1 MKRSFLELYN
11 TELQHLRQTAGEFG
25 RAYPKIAGRLSLDTE
40 GKEIC
45 PDPFVER
52 LLEGFAYL
60 AARVKFKLE
69 SEFPRFTQALFET
82 IYPDYLAPTPSM
94 AVVRFQPDWN
104 EKSLASGFSIPRGMT
119 LRSKAYSS
127 QNTPCTFT
135 TAHDVT
141 LWPVKL
147 DQAKYLDR
155 SIVGI
160 DLPAEAAA
168 SAAIWMSF
176 EATAGLDFSKILLDR
191 LCFYLRGADE
201 LPAKVFEHI
210 LSHGTGIWVRDPQ
223 SKTASRKWRQ
233 LPRGSLRPVGL
244 QNDTALLPPSPTTF
258 EGYRLLMEYF
268 SMPQRFLFLEI
279 DGLRKALE
287 GFTGKTMELAV
298 TLSKAEMDVST
309 SVNESLFDLYS
320 TPALNLF
327 EKHTDRINLS
337 DRFSE
342 YHLVPDRARP
352 LDYEIHTVKSVTGYG
367 ATADI
372 HQDFLPFY
380 KAKDR
385 DNVADA
391 FFTVNRIERTA
402 SENERKYGK
411 ISSYAGS
418 EVFLSLVD
426 AAAAPHSTDL
436 QQLGITALCTNRH
449 LPIIMGKGSS
459 SAEFLDEINGPVKLI
474 QCISGPTAPRPSFA
488 MGPTAWRLISHLSLN
503 YLSLVDAPGNDGA
516 NVLREILGLYV
527 DAKDSGMKKQI
538 EGVRS
543 VKSRPILRR
552 IPSLGIVS
560 FVRGIEITVTLDDEN
575 FVGTGIFLLGMVLDH
590 FFAKHVTINS
600 FTETVICSVQRGEI
614 IRWPARMGTRSTL

>member
-1 MKRSFLELYN
+1 MNRSFLELYN
-11 TELQHLRQTAGEFG
+11 AELQHLRQTAGEFG
-25 RAYPKIAGRLSLDTE
+25 KSYPKIAGRLSLDTD

-82 IYPDYLAPTPSM
+82 VYPDYLAPTPSM

-104 EKSLASGFSIPRGMT
+104 EKSLASGFPIPRGTT

-147 DQAKYLDR
+147 DQVKYLDR

-160 DLPAEAAA
+160 DLPAEAEA
-168 SAAIWMSF
+168 SAAIWFTM
-176 EATAGLDFSKILLDR
+176 EATAGLDFSKINLDR
-191 LCFYLRGADE
+191 LCLYLRGSDE
-201 LPAKVFEHI
+201 LPTKVFEHI
-210 LSHGTGIWVRDPQ
+210 LTHGIGVWVRDPQ
-223 SKTASRKWRQ
+223 SKTESRKWCQ
-233 LPRGSLRPVGL
+233 LPAGCLRPLGME
-244 QNDTALLPPSPTTF
+244 NNSALLPPSPTTF

-279 DGLRKALE
+279 TGLGKALS
-287 GFTGKTMELAV
+287 GFTGKTLELAI
-298 TLSKAEMDVST
+298 TLSKAEPDVSVI
-309 SVNESLFDLYS
+309 VNDTLFDLYS

-352 LDYEIHTVKSVTGYG
+352 LDYEIHTVKSVVGYG

-385 DNVADA
+385 DAIADA
-391 FFTVNRIERTA
+391 FFTVNRLERTP

-411 ISSYAGS
+411 VSSYTGS
-418 EVFLSLVD
+418 EVFISLVD
-426 AAAAPHSTDL
+426 ATSAPHSTDL

-474 QCISGPTAPRPSFA
+474 QCISGPTTPRPSFA
-488 MGPTAWRLISHLSLN
+488 MGATAWRLISHLSLN
-503 YLSLVDAPGNDGA
+503 YLSLVDAPGSDGA

-527 DAKDSGMKKQI
+527 DSRDATMKKQI
-538 EGVRS
+538 DGVRS
-543 VKSRPILRR
+543 VKSKPILRR

-560 FVRGIEITVTLDDEN
+560 FVRGIEITVTLDDDN

-614 IRWPARMGTRSTL
+614 IRWPARMGTRSAL

>member
-1 MKRSFLELYN
+1 MNRNFLELYN
-11 TELQHLRQTAGEFG
+11 AELQHLRQTAGEFG

-69 SEFPRFTQALFET
+69 SQFPRFTQALFET
-82 IYPDYLAPTPSM
+82 VYPDYLAPTPSM

-104 EKSLASGFSIPRGMT
+104 EKSLATGFPIPRGT
-119 LRSKAYSS
+119 SLRSKAYSS

-160 DLPAEAAA
+160 DLPSEAGAAA
-168 SAAIWMSF
+168 AVWMSF
-176 EATAGLDFSKILLDR
+176 EATAGLDFSKIKLDR

-210 LSHGTGIWVRDPQ
+210 LTHGIGVWVRDPQ
-223 SKTASRKWRQ
+223 SKTASKKWQ
-233 LPRGSLRPVGL
+233 ALPEGCLTPLGL
-244 QNDTALLPPSPTTF
+244 KNDSALLPPSPTTF

-268 SMPQRFLFLEI
+268 SLPQRFLFIQI
-279 DGLRKALE
+279 DGFERVIA
-287 GFTGKTMELAV
+287 GFTGKTLEMAI
-298 TLSKAEMDVST
+298 TLGKAEPAVST
-309 SVNESLFDLYS
+309 VVSESLFDLYS

-342 YHLVPDRARP
+342 YHIVPDRARP
-352 LDYEIHTVKSVTGYG
+352 LDFEIHTVKSVTGYG
-367 ATADI
+367 STADI

-380 KAKDR
+380 KAKDK
-385 DNVADA
+385 DSLADA
-391 FFTVNRIERTA
+391 FFTVNRVERTP

-411 ISSYAGS
+411 VSSYAGS
-418 EVFLSLVD
+418 EVFVSLVD
-426 AAAAPHSTDL
+426 AASAPHSSDL

-474 QCISGPTAPRPSFA
+474 QCITGPTVPRPSFA
-488 MGPTAWRLISHLSLN
+488 MGETTWRLISHLSLN
-503 YLSLVDAPGNDGA
+503 YLSMIDAPDHNGA
-516 NVLREILGLYV
+516 SGLREILGLYV
-527 DAKDSGMKKQI
+527 DPRDSGLKKQI

-543 VKSRPILRR
+543 VSSRPILRR
-552 IPSLGIVS
+552 IPALGIVS
-560 FVRGIEITVTLDDEN
+560 FVRGIEITVTLDDDN
-575 FVGTGIFLLGMVLDH
+575 FVGTGIFILGMVLDH

-614 IRWPARMGTRSTL
+614 IRWPARMGTRCAL

>member
-1 MKRSFLELYN
+1 MNRSFLELYN
-11 TELQHLRQTAGEFG
+11 AELQHLRQTAGEFG
-25 RAYPKIAGRLSLDTE
+25 RAYPKIAGRLSLDTD

-82 IYPDYLAPTPSM
+82 VYPDYLAPTPSM

-104 EKSLASGFSIPRGMT
+104 EKSLASGFSIPRGT
-119 LRSKAYSS
+119 PLRSKAYSS

-160 DLPAEAAA
+160 DLPAEAGA
-168 SAAIWMSF
+168 SAAVWFSM
-176 EATAGLDFSKILLDR
+176 EATAGLDFSKINLDR
-191 LCFYLRGADE
+191 LCLYLRGADE
-201 LPAKVFEHI
+201 LPTKVFEHI
-210 LSHGTGIWVRDPQ
+210 LTHGNGVWVRDPQ
-223 SKTASRKWRQ
+223 SKTESRKWFR
-233 LPRGSLRPVGL
+233 LPEGCLRPLGME
-244 QNDTALLPPSPTTF
+244 NNSALLPPSPTTF

-279 DGLRKALE
+279 AGLGKALS
-287 GFTGKTMELAV
+287 GFSGKTLELAV
-298 TLSKAEMDVST
+298 TLSKAEPDVSAI
-309 SVNESLFDLYS
+309 VNENLFDLYS

-352 LDYEIHTVKSVTGYG
+352 LDYEVHTVKSVTGYG

-372 HQDFLPFY
+372 HQEFLPFY

-391 FFTVNRIERTA
+391 FFTVNRLERTQ

-411 ISSYAGS
+411 VSSYTGS
-418 EVFLSLVD
+418 EVFISLVD
-426 AAAAPHSTDL
+426 ATSAPHSTDL

-459 SAEFLDEINGPVKLI
+459 SAEFLDEINGPVKAI
-474 QCISGPTAPRPSFA
+474 QCISGPTVPRPSFA
-488 MGPTAWRLISHLSLN
+488 MGATAWRLISHLSLN
-503 YLSLVDAPGNDGA
+503 YLSLVDAPGSDGA

-527 DAKDSGMKKQI
+527 DARDATMKKQI

-543 VKSRPILRR
+543 VKSKPILRR

-560 FVRGIEITVTLDDEN
+560 FVRGIEITVTLDDDN
-575 FVGTGIFLLGMVLDH
+575 FVGTGIFILGMVLDH

-614 IRWPARMGTRSTL
+614 IRWPARMGTRSAL

>member
-1 MKRSFLELYN
+1 MNRSFLELYN

-25 RAYPKIAGRLSLDTE
+25 RAYPKIAGRLSLDTD

-82 IYPDYLAPTPSM
+82 VYPDYLAPTPSM

-104 EKSLASGFSIPRGMT
+104 EKSLASGFLIPRGT
-119 LRSKAYSS
+119 ALRSKAYSS

-135 TAHDVT
+135 TAHDVK
-141 LWPVKL
+141 LWPIKL

-160 DLPAEAAA
+160 DLPAEAGAA
-168 SAAIWMSF
+168 AALWMSF
-176 EATAGLDFSKILLDR
+176 EATAGLDFSKINPDR

-201 LPAKVFEHI
+201 LPAKVFEHVV
-210 LSHGTGIWVRDPQ
+210 SHCTGVWVRDPQ
-223 SKTASRKWRQ
+223 SKTESGKWRR
-233 LPRGSLRPVGL
+233 LPQGCLAPLGMENNTS
-244 QNDTALLPPSPTTF
+244 LLPPSPTTF

-279 DGLRKALE
+279 TGLQKALG
-287 GFTGKTMELAV
+287 GFSGKTMELAV
-298 TLSKAEMDVST
+298 TLGRVEPDVST
-309 SVNESLFDLYS
+309 GVNETLFDLYS

-352 LDYEIHTVKSVTGYG
+352 LDYEVHTVKSVKGYG

-372 HQDFLPFY
+372 QQEFLPFY

-385 DNVADA
+385 DNIGDA
-391 FFTVNRIERTA
+391 FFTMNRIKRTA
-402 SENERKYGK
+402 SETERKYGQ

-418 EVFLSLVD
+418 EVFISLVD
-426 AAAAPHSTDL
+426 AASAPHSSDL

-459 SAEFLDEINGPVKLI
+459 SAEFIDEINGPVKLI

-488 MGPTAWRLISHLSLN
+488 MGATAWRLISHLSLN
-503 YLSLVDAPGNDGA
+503 YLSLVDSPGSDGA

-527 DAKDSGMKKQI
+527 DSRDPVMKKQI
-538 EGVRS
+538 AGVRS

-560 FVRGIEITVTLDDEN
+560 FVRGIEITVTLDDDN
-575 FVGTGIFLLGMVLDH
+575 FVGTGIFILGMVLDH